1 MVADTAL
8 PPTVFSTGILSPVRA
23 DSSTVPLPAVTVPST
38 GIRPPCRTM
47 TVSPALMSSVG
58 TVTSLPSRRTTA
70 DSGASASRAVMAP
83 VVLPLERSSRYLPTV
98 TSANIMP
105 ADSKYR
111 SGIPVTFP
119 AASRP
124 ISIRLYTSPAA
135 APSATSE
142 SILGTPLNSREN
154 PTVK

>member
-1 MVADTAL
+1 
-8 PPTVFSTGILSPVRA
+8 
-23 DSSTVPLPAVTVPST
+23 
-38 GIRPPCRTM
+38 
-47 TVSPALMSSVG
+47 
-58 TVTSLPSRRTTA
+58 
-70 DSGASASRAVMAP
+70 MAP

-98 TSANIMP
+98 TSVNIMP

-124 ISIRLYTSPAA
+124 SSMRLYTSPAA
-135 APSATSE
+135 APRSTSE
-142 SILGTPLNSREN
+142 SMLGLPLHKREK